1 MDRMYRAAGPARS
14 AATRLAPP
22 APRRRPARPR
32 SAGAVAVGGGGYG
45 FPMAARTKSAKDR
58 PSYRCTECGW
68 TTAKWLGRCPECQ
81 AWGTVEEYGAAPA
94 VRTTAAGRVSAP
106 ALPIGQVDGR
116 QATARSTGVPE
127 LDRVLGG
134 GLVPGAVVLLAGE
147 PGVGKSTLLLDVA
160 AKAAGPEHPT
170 LYVTGEE
177 SAGQV
182 RLRADRINA
191 LHDHLY
197 LAAETNLASVLG
209 HLDEVKPSLLI
220 LDSVQTIAS
229 PEIDGAP
236 GGMAQVRE
244 VAGALIRASK
254 ERGMSTLLVGHVTKD
269 GAIAGP
275 RLLEHLVDVV
285 LHFEGD
291 RHARLRLVRGVKNRY
306 GATDEVGC
314 FELHDEGITGLTD
327 PSGLFLTRRDEP
339 VPGTCLTVTLEGRRP
354 LVAEVQALTVESQIP
369 SPRRTTSGLE
379 TSRVSMMLAV
389 LEQRGRIS
397 ALGKRDIYSATVGG
411 VKLSEPAADLAIALA
426 LASAASDT
434 PLPKNLVAIG
444 EVGLAGE
451 VRRVTGVQR
460 RLAEAHRL
468 GFTHALVPAD
478 PGKVPAGMT
487 VTEVANMGDALRV
500 LPRGRR
506 RGDNDGPGKGPE
518 SAPWGAREAAARGGR
533 GGGRDS
539 GRGAA
544 RDEDREPF

>member
-1 MDRMYRAAGPARS
+1 M
-14 AATRLAPP
+14 ATR
-22 APRRRPARPR
+22 
-32 SAGAVAVGGGGYG
+32 
-45 FPMAARTKSAKDR
+45 KSSGKER

-81 AWGTVEEYGAAPA
+81 AWGTVEEFGGAPA
-94 VRTTAAGRVSAP
+94 VRTTAPGRVTTA
-106 ALPIGQVDGR
+106 ALPIGQVDGK

-147 PGVGKSTLLLDVA
+147 PGVGKSTLLLDAA
-160 AKAAGPEHPT
+160 AKAASDAHRT

-177 SAGQV
+177 SASQV
-182 RLRADRINA
+182 RLRADRIGA
-191 LHDHLY
+191 LDDHLY
-197 LAAETNLASVLG
+197 LAAETDLSAVLG
-209 HLDEVKPSLLI
+209 HLDTVKPSLLI
-220 LDSVQTIAS
+220 LDSVQTVAS
-229 PEIDGAP
+229 PEIEGAP

-306 GATDEVGC
+306 GTTDEVGC
-314 FELHDEGITGLTD
+314 FELHDEGITGLAD
-327 PSGLFLTRRDEP
+327 PSGLFLTRRAEP

-354 LVAEVQALTVESQIP
+354 LVAEVQALTVDSQIP

-411 VKLSEPAADLAIALA
+411 VKLTEPAADLAVALA

-460 RLAEAHRL
+460 RLSEAARL
-468 GFTHALVPAD
+468 GFTHALVPSD
-478 PGKVPAGMT
+478 PGKIPDGMR
-487 VTEVANMGDALRV
+487 VLEVADVGAALSV
-500 LPRGRR
+500 LPKRVRR
-506 RGDNDGPGKGPE
+506 E
-518 SAPWGAREAAARGGR
+518 APQEEGARR
-533 GGGRDS
+533 
-539 GRGAA
+539 
-544 RDEDREPF
+544 

>member
-1 MDRMYRAAGPARS
+1 M
-14 AATRLAPP
+14 ATR
-22 APRRRPARPR
+22 
-32 SAGAVAVGGGGYG
+32 
-45 FPMAARTKSAKDR
+45 KSSGKER

-81 AWGTVEEYGAAPA
+81 AWGTVEEFGGAPA
-94 VRTTAAGRVSAP
+94 VRTTAPGRVTTA
-106 ALPIGQVDGR
+106 ALPIGEVDGK

-127 LDRVLGG
+127 LDRVLGR
-134 GLVPGAVVLLAGE
+134 GLVPGAVALLAGE

-160 AKAAGPEHPT
+160 AKAASDAHRT

-177 SAGQV
+177 SASQV
-182 RLRADRINA
+182 RLRADRIGA
-191 LHDHLY
+191 LDDHLY
-197 LAAETNLASVLG
+197 LAAETDLSAVLG
-209 HLDEVKPSLLI
+209 HLDTVKPSLLI
-220 LDSVQTIAS
+220 LDSVQTVAS
-229 PEIDGAP
+229 PEIEGAP

-254 ERGMSTLLVGHVTKD
+254 DRGMSTLLVGHVTKD

-306 GATDEVGC
+306 GTTDEVGC

-327 PSGLFLTRRDEP
+327 PSGLFLTRRAEP

-354 LVAEVQALTVESQIP
+354 LVAEVQALTVDSQIP

-411 VKLSEPAADLAIALA
+411 VKLTEPAADLAVALA

-460 RLAEAHRL
+460 RLSEAARL
-468 GFTHALVPAD
+468 GFTHALVPSD
-478 PGKVPAGMT
+478 PGKIPDGMR
-487 VTEVANMGDALRV
+487 VLEVADIGQALTV
-500 LPRGRR
+500 LPKRVRR
-506 RGDNDGPGKGPE
+506 E
-518 SAPWGAREAAARGGR
+518 APQEEGARR
-533 GGGRDS
+533 
-539 GRGAA
+539 
-544 RDEDREPF
+544 